1 LSSTP
6 KPIARGARLE
16 PFPFRLNR
24 NGALAPCLDAF
35 SSREPESTSLEN
47 ALIAGETT
55 KQRSKPIVKQS
66 ACEKRDRF
74 DAAVATANHYLEA
87 LDFHGIFGRDTI
99 RRSGYRECP
108 K

>member
-1 LSSTP
+1 
-6 KPIARGARLE
+6 
-16 PFPFRLNR
+16 
-24 NGALAPCLDAF
+24 
-35 SSREPESTSLEN
+35 
-47 ALIAGETT
+47 
-55 KQRSKPIVKQS
+55 VKQS

-99 RRSGYRECP
+99 QRSGYRECP